1 MGKRCARKDLP
12 THCSTEHWDLLRA
25 SSIWP
30 GHVHLLPSW
39 ASGCVR
45 GDGREGA
52 PGLVVRGG
60 IVYFFL
66 LAVCF
71 KLRPKPVRGI
81 RVPDLALVC
90 GIPIPD
96 SVMDVSCATGRG
108 PG

>member
-1 MGKRCARKDLP
+1 MCTKGFANALQHRALGFATCLFDL
-12 THCSTEHWDLLRA
+12 
-25 SSIWP
+25 P

-66 LAVCF
+66 LSVCF